1 MEEEKIVDMEEFKKE
16 ERRRI
21 RKEKAKAAVDTAVK
35 WCGDTFNGAKEF
47 YYDNREFL
55 NLTLIPIGMAIWKFI
70 SKSNKDRNEREYR
83 ETSIWDAK
91 VGRWVYTRRPL
102 RRSEQLEFDR
112 RRMEGES
119 VSQIL
124 ASMHLI

>member
-16 ERRRI
+16 ERRRK
-21 RKEKAKAAVDTAVK
+21 RKEKAKAAVNTAVK

-70 SKSNKDRNEREYR
+70 SKSHKDRNEREYR

>member
-16 ERRRI
+16 ERRRKI
-21 RKEKAKAAVDTAVK
+21 KEKADAAVK

-55 NLTLIPIGMAIWKFI
+55 NLTLIPIGMAIWKLI
-70 SKSNKDRNEREYR
+70 SKSHKDRSERDYR